1 MKQSALKILFFALRD
16 TWLDLWSALVCNL
29 VWLVSVVLIIPGPPV
44 TLALFY
50 YTNQVVR
57 EEPVNV
63 VDFFKAIPRYWSIG
77 WRWGIL
83 HLAILTFLVGDFIL
97 TGSQN
102 QIQGTH
108 FFSGLYITLIAFWL
122 LLQTF
127 SLPFLLEQKKPSVI
141 QALRNGIVMIGKNPF
156 FSISFLFLLLVT
168 LALGVIAF
176 MLSLALGGALV
187 AFAGNRAV
195 LNQLQTENR
204 VDN

>member
-1 MKQSALKILFFALRD
+1 MKQSALKILFSALRD

-29 VWLVSVVLIIPGPPV
+29 VWLVSVVLVIPGPPV

-63 VDFFKAIPRYWSIG
+63 VDFFRAIPRYWNVG

-97 TGSQN
+97 TGNQSQT
-102 QIQGTH
+102 QGTH
-108 FFSGLYITLIAFWL
+108 FFSGLYVTLIAFWL

-141 QALRNGIVMIGKNPF
+141 QALRNGNVMVGKNPF